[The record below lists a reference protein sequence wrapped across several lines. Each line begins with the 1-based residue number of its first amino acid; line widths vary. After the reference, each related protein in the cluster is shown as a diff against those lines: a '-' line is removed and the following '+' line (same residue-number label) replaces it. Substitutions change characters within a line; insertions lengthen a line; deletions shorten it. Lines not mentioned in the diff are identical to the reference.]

1 MKTQAQICQD
11 VGSPGCLRE
20 PDPAFE
26 MRFDDI
32 GEAPLQFCTACG
44 PRAHAMNAAIMK
56 ALRADPTFAQRFESQ
71 IEKAEARREANAS

>member
-1 MKTQAQICQD
+1 MKTQAQTCQ
-11 VGSPGCLRE
+11 GPGCLRD

-44 PRAHAMNAAIMK
+44 PKAHAMNAALMK

-71 IEKAEARREANAS
+71 IEKAEARRKANAS